1 MDIRRKLLGAALA
14 SSLAFILKGCAN
26 TSPQAVMD
34 GSTPIV
40 QVNPVVNGQILC
52 YGVNSCRGQ
61 GSCHMMTTSCQTVN
75 SCRGQNA
82 CRGKGAV
89 SMTSEECKAKGGI
102 TPLVA
107 APGPQ

>member
-14 SSLAFILKGCAN
+14 SSLALTIKGCAN

-40 QVNPVVNGQILC
+40 QVNPVYNNQILC
-52 YGVNSCRGQ
+52 YGVNSCKGHS
-61 GSCHMMTTSCQTVN
+61 SCKLMTTTCQMVNSCKGQN
-75 SCRGQNA
+75 SCRG
-82 CRGKGAV
+82 KGGTY
-89 SMTSEECKAKGGI
+89 MTSEECKAQGGV

-107 APGPQ
+107 APTPE